1 MTNSDVKG
9 FLELEGIS
17 SFGRIYIV
25 AGLLE
30 NITIF
35 SLGLAG
41 KDSTVHVAISYAM
54 KNDV

>member
-54 KNDV
+54 RNDV